1 MNKIPWFV
9 EHKKILRGAILLLFI
24 TTMFGPWIYDQ
35 INVPAQYTCSKPHV
49 RLYGDF
55 CGLPLSGF
63 EFFKLFVV
71 GGFFYMLFTLTTGA
85 FVNNP
90 RELLIGLYVL
100 PLIPFVT
107 SLILLWKKET
117 RRLLTINLIAW
128 ILALI
133 PTLLMFTLMA
143 VQRSGYIFRL
153 WGLWLYIFLAVSAII
168 FEITLLKR
176 KADRA

>member
-1 MNKIPWFV
+1 MNDLPWFV
-9 EHKKILRGAILLLFI
+9 ENKKILRLAVLALLFI
-24 TTMFGPWIYDQ
+24 AMLGPWMFDL
-35 INVPAQYTCSKPHV
+35 INVPAEYTCSLPNV

-63 EFFKLFVV
+63 EFFKLFI
-71 GGFFYMLFTLTTGA
+71 GGFFYMLFTLTTGT
-85 FVNNP
+85 FVNYP

-100 PLIPFVT
+100 PLIPFIT

-117 RRLLTINLIAW
+117 RHLLTINLIAW
-128 ILALI
+128 ILALV
-133 PTLLMFTLMA
+133 PTLLMFLLLA

-153 WGLWLYIFLAVSAII
+153 WGLWLYILLAVSAII

-176 KADRA
+176 KADRS